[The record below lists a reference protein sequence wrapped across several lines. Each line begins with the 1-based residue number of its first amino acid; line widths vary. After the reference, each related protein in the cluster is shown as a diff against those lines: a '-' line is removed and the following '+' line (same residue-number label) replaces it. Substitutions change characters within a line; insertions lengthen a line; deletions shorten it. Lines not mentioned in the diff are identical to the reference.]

1 MRTVF
6 LVIAVLLP
14 ESAADT
20 GAASTPQSPGRRLM
34 ERPVAR
40 GAPLN
45 RARRLESAA
54 AAAAQQR
61 RREAA
66 DRAAEE
72 LIERQS
78 PEIALQ
84 AGANRTTH
92 LLRKRT
98 ALLSE
103 VARIDAELARE
114 RDSRRAA
121 LMRKYEQDLQ
131 ALDEEEGRFARPP
144 AVTSGMGGGDSLRD
158 QIAAAVVAQRS
169 GRSGANGGVAHQ
181 DVAHQDV
188 DIDVVLTHI
197 DADGDGVITKAEAKS
212 ASAGAAMVQLG
223 PSALVGCL
231 AGILCYVL
239 CRVVVARCLPRR
251 CPRTAPIQHRVSG
264 LLQPRAG
271 KPSSVAHSPPPP
283 PLGLGVK
290 GGEAVSSQDKATRM
304 RKRHGECG
312 PATAC

>member
-1 MRTVF
+1 MCYYCKTPCSRGSS
-6 LVIAVLLP
+6 
-14 ESAADT
+14 SAARRAE
-20 GAASTPQSPGRRLM
+20 GAEGSGTRGGGALVLAPP
-34 ERPVAR
+34 R
-40 GAPLN
+40 GA
-45 RARRLESAA
+45 
-54 AAAAQQR
+54 Q
-61 RREAA
+61 
-66 DRAAEE
+66 
-72 LIERQS
+72 
-78 PEIALQ
+78 
-84 AGANRTTH
+84 H
-92 LLRKRT
+92 LG
-98 ALLSE
+98 
-103 VARIDAELARE
+103 
-114 RDSRRAA
+114 
-121 LMRKYEQDLQ
+121 Q
-131 ALDEEEGRFARPP
+131 
-144 AVTSGMGGGDSLRD
+144 
-158 QIAAAVVAQRS
+158 
-169 GRSGANGGVAHQ
+169 
-181 DVAHQDV
+181 
-188 DIDVVLTHI
+188 I